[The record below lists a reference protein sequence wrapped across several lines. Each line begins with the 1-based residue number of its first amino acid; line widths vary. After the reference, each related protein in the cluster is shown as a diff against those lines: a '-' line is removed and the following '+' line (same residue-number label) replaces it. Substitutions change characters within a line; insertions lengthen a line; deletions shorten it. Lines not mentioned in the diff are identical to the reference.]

1 MFRRAFSLEQCT
13 RSCCRRE
20 RGAFCVSWCFSSRGR
35 SASGTVCIADES
47 IGAGMSSE
55 ATNGDAQPPPVVCCS
70 SARRQRLF
78 SRTVARFS
86 ADRASHLSSPAI
98 LDPNNQGGGDV
109 ASRTV
114 MSDPVPARNI
124 TVREKRR
131 LAAVSRILQ
140 AKTPVSAGF
149 VVDDLSVKFS
159 RLHSPMKVDVPL
171 SGDAFGNGSSR
182 QSQSSGARPDCALR
196 EQTQTSV
203 IIGGPQFSSVSQ
215 DYQPN
220 PPLPHQKCALVPVPR
235 ARFSCSRRLLFPR
248 RWRGFVAG

>member
-1 MFRRAFSLEQCT
+1 MA
-13 RSCCRRE
+13 
-20 RGAFCVSWCFSSRGR
+20 
-35 SASGTVCIADES
+35 
-47 IGAGMSSE
+47 
-55 ATNGDAQPPPVVCCS
+55 
-70 SARRQRLF
+70 
-78 SRTVARFS
+78 
-86 ADRASHLSSPAI
+86 
-98 LDPNNQGGGDV
+98 PNNQGGGDV

-182 QSQSSGARPDCALR
+182 QSQSSGARPDCALL
-196 EQTQTSV
+196 
-203 IIGGPQFSSVSQ
+203 GGDMV
-215 DYQPN
+215 
-220 PPLPHQKCALVPVPR
+220 H
-235 ARFSCSRRLLFPR
+235 
-248 RWRGFVAG
+248 

>member
-1 MFRRAFSLEQCT
+1 MIMYSTCEALMMPDSRKYQSLNNFYGIEVCSREVGNKCCCCDQSEIAVTKVKSVFRRAFSLKQCT

-35 SASGTVCIADES
+35 SASGTVCVADES

-86 ADRASHLSSPAI
+86 ADRASNLSSPAI

-131 LAAVSRILQ
+131 LAAVSRIVQ

-149 VVDDLSVKFS
+149 VVDDLSV
-159 RLHSPMKVDVPL
+159 
-171 SGDAFGNGSSR
+171 
-182 QSQSSGARPDCALR
+182 
-196 EQTQTSV
+196 T
-203 IIGGPQFSSVSQ
+203 
-215 DYQPN
+215 
-220 PPLPHQKCALVPVPR
+220 PP
-235 ARFSCSRRLLFPR
+235 
-248 RWRGFVAG
+248 